1 MKPGPF
7 GSIEPNHCVRYANLT
22 NGSQMDVN
30 KLHQYASQ
38 HVENLYQYVKHL
50 REYIVTLERRIATL
64 EKQVNPPET
73 VDLGNGRRG
82 FTRHGINKLLD
93 GMVEESRRER
103 FGKNE

>member
-1 MKPGPF
+1 ML
-7 GSIEPNHCVRYANLT
+7 IEPNHIVKIANGA

-30 KLHQYASQ
+30 ELHQYVSQ
-38 HVENLYQYVKHL
+38 L

-93 GMVEESRRER
+93 GMVEESRKKR
-103 FGKNE
+103 FGKK